1 MVTVLVRLPSGH
13 KVPVVTTA
21 PGPLL
26 LLDSASMWFRAF
38 HGVPETITAPDGTP
52 VNAVRGFLD
61 AVSQL
66 VLKRRPSRMV
76 ACLDNDW
83 RPAFRVAAVP
93 SYKSHRV
100 APVGGELVPDP
111 LVPQVPVI
119 EAVLD
124 AIGIARVGVDGYEA
138 DDVIGAI
145 AVRDPGPVEVV
156 TGDRDLFQLVDDA
169 KPVSVVYIGKGV
181 RNAEVIDEAEVTRR
195 YGIPGRA
202 YADFAVLRGDPSDGL
217 PGVPGVGD
225 KTAAAL
231 ITRWGSLA
239 ALLTAVEADG
249 SDGFPAGAKAKL
261 LAARDYLSHAPA
273 VVGAAFD
280 LPLPDYEDELPS
292 TPRHPERLVELSDR
306 WGLDSS
312 LNRLL
317 SAIRSVSS

>member
-1 MVTVLVRLPSGH
+1 MTE
-13 KVPVVTTA
+13 
-21 PGPLL
+21 GPLL

-61 AVSQL
+61 AVAQL
-66 VLKRRPSRMV
+66 VVKRRPSRLV
-76 ACLDNDW
+76 ACLDFDW

-93 SYKSHRV
+93 SYKTHRV
-100 APVGGELVPDP
+100 APQGGETVPD
-111 LVPQVPVI
+111 LLTPQVPVI

-124 AIGIARVGVDGYEA
+124 AIGLARVGVAGFEA

-145 AVRDPGPVEVV
+145 AVRDRGPVEVV

-169 KPVSVVYIGKGV
+169 KPVSIVYIGKGV
-181 RNAEVIDEAEVTRR
+181 RNAEVVDEADVTRR

-231 ITRWGSLA
+231 ISRWGSLDALLA
-239 ALLTAVEADG
+239 ALDAGGD
-249 SDGFPAGAKAKL
+249 DGFPAGAKAKL
-261 LAARDYLSHAPA
+261 AAARDYLVHAPA
-273 VVGAAFD
+273 VVRAAFD
-280 LPLPDYEDELPS
+280 LPLPRYDDGIPAAPAHADALIELA
-292 TPRHPERLVELSDR
+292 DR

-317 SAIRSVSS
+317 SALRAVTGG